1 LIDFNLG
8 LIEGK
13 AGVLVF
19 ASAGPDG
26 SLGQAWRLLETE
38 ELAGIER
45 IRRQAEPAV
54 TSRPVRDETR
64 DLCSVSTQCLSLRDT
79 EGKLLEFGRELFNI
93 LVQDEVREVY
103 ERARSATLNGGGNAL
118 LILLKLRVLSSLQQ
132 VPWELL
138 HDGHRFLAKD
148 PRTAIVR
155 YFEQPVPVAS
165 LEVEPPLRVLV
176 TLAGPKDM
184 TPLALEEEAEAIGMA
199 YMEAGPLVEVVVKR
213 NISLEKLE
221 KVWRRAGNEGKPF
234 HIWHHCG
241 HGGRRTHGGQDELV
255 LYLETEGK
263 SQPAAIDQ
271 LQEIVG
277 FCPELRIAVFNV
289 CHGGA
294 SAGIVPALARLN
306 VPVVIGFQQAVR
318 DTSAV
323 QFAIVL
329 HEGLLHIPVEF
340 AVSQARSSLKLQR
353 SSFDWVHALAF
364 SRRRDRGTLLPK
376 PARKESSAALKKERE
391 PRKSRGKVI
400 IEVGTLGGTD
410 NEVIGVSSTGGNHS
424 GFGDAPN
431 IHMKAREITGS
442 GARLVGFQMI
452 DGFSDAD
459 LVARETRIEKLL
471 QKLEEQSQRGR

>member
-1 LIDFNLG
+1 MIDFNLG

-26 SLGQAWRLLETE
+26 SLGQAWRPLEAE

-45 IRRQAEPAV
+45 IREQAEPAV
-54 TSRPVRDETR
+54 TSGSVRGETR
-64 DLCSVSTQCLSLRDT
+64 DLCSVSTHCLPLRDA
-79 EGKLLEFGRELFNI
+79 EGMLLELGRKLFNI

-103 ERARSATLNGGGNAL
+103 ERARSATLSGGQDAL

-165 LEVEPPLRVLV
+165 LEIEPPLRVLV
-176 TLAGPKDM
+176 TLANPKDM
-184 TPLALEEEAEAIGMA
+184 TSLALEEEAAAIQMA
-199 YMEAGPLVEVVVKR
+199 YEEAGPLVDVVVKR
-213 NISLEKLE
+213 NVSLEKLE
-221 KVWRRAGNEGKPF
+221 KVWRRSGNEGKPF

-241 HGGRRTHGGQDELV
+241 HGGRLTHAGKDELV
-255 LYLETEGK
+255 LYLETEGQ
-263 SQPAAIDQ
+263 SQPANIDQ

-289 CHGGA
+289 CRGGA
-294 SAGIVPALARLN
+294 SGGIVPALARLN

-323 QFAIVL
+323 QFATVL

-364 SRRRDRGTLLPK
+364 SRRRDRGPIFGKLARRADTNTKELSPK
-376 PARKESSAALKKERE
+376 ASDDPSVDVGMKIGRIKARVVD
-391 PRKSRGKVI
+391 VI
-400 IEVGTLGGTD
+400 GTQASGNGTLTPNQRVKVGM
-410 NEVIGVSSTGGNHS
+410 EVDEIEGDQVRQIGYQLIE
-424 GFGDAPN
+424 GFTAEDV
-431 IHMKAREITGS
+431 HRREARIQE
-442 GARLVGFQMI
+442 L
-452 DGFSDAD
+452 
-459 LVARETRIEKLL
+459 LEKLER
-471 QKLEEQSQRGR
+471 QGIRR

>member
-13 AGVLVF
+13 AGVLVY

-26 SLGQAWRLLETE
+26 SLGQAWRPLETE

-54 TSRPVRDETR
+54 TSRSVQDETR
-64 DLCSVSTQCLSLRDT
+64 DLCSVSTQCLSLRDA
-79 EGKLLEFGRELFNI
+79 EGKLLELGRELFDI

-103 ERARSATLNGGGNAL
+103 ERAHSATLNGGQNAL
-118 LILLKLRVLSSLQQ
+118 LILLKLRILSSLQQ

-155 YFEQPVPVAS
+155 YFEQPLPVAS

-176 TLAGPKDM
+176 TLANPKDM
-184 TPLALEEEAEAIGMA
+184 TPLALEEEAAAIQMA
-199 YMEAGPLVEVVVKR
+199 YEEAGPLVEVVVKR
-213 NISLEKLE
+213 KISLGKLE

-241 HGGRRTHGGQDELV
+241 HGGRRAHAGKDELV
-255 LYLETEGK
+255 LYLETEEE
-263 SQPAAIDQ
+263 SQPVDVDQ

-306 VPVVIGFQQAVR
+306 VPVVIGFQQAVQ
-318 DTSAV
+318 DESAV
-323 QFAIVL
+323 QFATVL
-329 HEGLLHIPVEF
+329 HEGLLHIP
-340 AVSQARSSLKLQR
+340 R
-353 SSFDWVHALAF
+353 
-364 SRRRDRGTLLPK
+364 
-376 PARKESSAALKKERE
+376 
-391 PRKSRGKVI
+391 
-400 IEVGTLGGTD
+400 
-410 NEVIGVSSTGGNHS
+410 
-424 GFGDAPN
+424 
-431 IHMKAREITGS
+431 
-442 GARLVGFQMI
+442 GARNQ
-452 DGFSDAD
+452 D
-459 LVARETRIEKLL
+459 
-471 QKLEEQSQRGR
+471 